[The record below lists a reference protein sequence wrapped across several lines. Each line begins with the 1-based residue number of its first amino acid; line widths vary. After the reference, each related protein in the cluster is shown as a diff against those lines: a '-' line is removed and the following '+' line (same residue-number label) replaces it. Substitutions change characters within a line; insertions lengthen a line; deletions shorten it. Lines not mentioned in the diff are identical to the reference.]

1 MSLALRYGEV
11 GDEDSFFVYF
21 DAVTAYSRSFSGS
34 VTKHPIDAGASVVDH
49 FVKENPVITL
59 SAVITGVDVST
70 GSFNIRDLEGNNT
83 PYNVRQAPDP
93 VVVSSTDNSMLAKLI
108 PASVGQFLPDNEP
121 DVTLA
126 DARSSVLSQIR
137 SQLEDLIVGVRISPV
152 TGRFENNINVVKL
165 YEYDGTTLTKVINN
179 LVVTAINFTE
189 SPDSG
194 EGLYCDITLEQVT
207 FARLR
212 TGPVDA
218 SVYEASSQAAAAE
231 VVDKGKQDSTEQP
244 ADATNRSRLLEFG
257 GAAGSAISS
266 FGGN

>member
-49 FVKENPVITL
+49 FVKESPVITL

-70 GSFNIRDLEGNNT
+70 GSFNIRDLEGSNT

-152 TGRFENNINVVKL
+152 TGRFENNINIVKL

-194 EGLYCDITLEQVT
+194 EGLYCDITLEQVQFAVT
-207 FARLR
+207 RREAVPTSFSGSVDTGKADSTVRDTTDPNNTDPEDKQNDIDPARLER
-212 TGPVDA
+212 
-218 SVYEASSQAAAAE
+218 
-231 VVDKGKQDSTEQP
+231 
-244 ADATNRSRLLEFG
+244 RG
-257 GAAGSAISS
+257 GIT
-266 FGGN
+266 

>member
-137 SQLEDLIVGVRISPV
+137 SQLEDLVVGVRISPV
-152 TGRFENNINVVKL
+152 TGRFENNINIVKSVSYTHL
-165 YEYDGTTLTKVINN
+165 TLPTTPYV
-179 LVVTAINFTE
+179 
-189 SPDSG
+189 
-194 EGLYCDITLEQVT
+194 
-207 FARLR
+207 
-212 TGPVDA
+212 
-218 SVYEASSQAAAAE
+218 
-231 VVDKGKQDSTEQP
+231 
-244 ADATNRSRLLEFG
+244 
-257 GAAGSAISS
+257 
-266 FGGN
+266 